1 MKNNKKNGVERL
13 NEVIKLDK
21 QINPDYIKDVIKS
34 DFFYLI
40 NNYFEVDF
48 ADIKVEIDVDEQ
60 NKYKINLS
68 TTGDRLKF
76 MRTIPKD

>member
-1 MKNNKKNGVERL
+1 MSKKKGLQRL
-13 NEVIKLDK
+13 NKVIKNDK
-21 QINPDYIKDVIKS
+21 KINPEYIKDVIKS

-48 ADIKVEIDVDEQ
+48 ADVKVSIEVDDNSKYQIKV
-60 NKYKINLS
+60 LGL
-68 TTGDRLKF
+68 GDRLKF